1 MTSEICEEKLV
12 SFFKKNITAETGMKE
27 NEINWG
33 VLIEANSLDSLS
45 LVYLSHKLDYYI
57 RFNIDPNFLG
67 SFQL

>member
-1 MTSEICEEKLV
+1 
-12 SFFKKNITAETGMKE
+12 MKE